1 MKRSTVLRLLSWLC
15 CFSIF
20 VALCSWS
27 IIVSIGPTVISPPE
41 PPPEPP
47 TALGIWID
55 SAFVTV
61 PLLLIGLW
69 LRKAANAA
77 ERREEGKG
85 AKG

>member
-1 MKRSTVLRLLSWLC
+1 MKRSTVLRVLSWLC
-15 CFSIF
+15 FILMPVVYFS
-20 VALCSWS
+20 
-27 IIVSIGPTVISPPE
+27 
-41 PPPEPP
+41 
-47 TALGIWID
+47 LGIYVSGGPNLSFWL
-55 SAFVTV
+55 VTV